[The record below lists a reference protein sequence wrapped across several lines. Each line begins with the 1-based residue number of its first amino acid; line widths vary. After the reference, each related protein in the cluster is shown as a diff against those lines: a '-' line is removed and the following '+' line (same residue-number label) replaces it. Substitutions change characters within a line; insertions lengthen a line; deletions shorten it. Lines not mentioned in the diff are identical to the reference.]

1 MYLCHCRVCLSS
13 AGTSAAANSSSSR
26 ANPEQGWRTTHNH
39 TSKLPILSMG
49 KRTSSSRGEYGS
61 SAQFDLDPG
70 TTEGNNST
78 NGATTKRTERL
89 GHRIIRIPR
98 GRRNLSLSTSHPSES
113 SSALDEPRGFSLV
126 SSETTVGRIC
136 AAHRHNIPVITIDD
150 VSPEVRPNSNECNN
164 GTSVDV
170 DSTVQAQLESDE
182 LLAHQL
188 QEQLYN
194 ETARGVPTED
204 VISDY
209 LSLNDPF
216 YCLKFTR
223 LTFSDNFSLYNPFYY
238 RLMLS

>member
-61 SAQFDLDPG
+61 SAQFDLDHG

-113 SSALDEPRGFSLV
+113 SSALDEPRGLSLV

>member
-1 MYLCHCRVCLSS
+1 
-13 AGTSAAANSSSSR
+13 
-26 ANPEQGWRTTHNH
+26 
-39 TSKLPILSMG
+39 MG
-49 KRTSSSRGEYGS
+49 KTTSSSRGEYGS
-61 SAQFDLDPG
+61 SAQFDLDHG

-78 NGATTKRTERL
+78 NGATTKRTEQL

-98 GRRNLSLSTSHPSES
+98 GRRNLSLSTSHPGES
-113 SSALDEPRGFSLV
+113 SSALDEPRGLSLV

-194 ETARGVPTED
+194 ETARGVPIED

-216 YCLKFTR
+216 YCLEFTR